1 MKITG
6 IGLYL
11 PPKIQSAEE
20 LSEKIKKSSEWIV
33 SKTGVKERRISEI
46 DVDQMGAIAAKDALD
61 GRRPDLILNA
71 SGVARQVIPDTSVY
85 FQRELDLEGV
95 PAFSIHATCLS
106 FLVALKTAN
115 EFLENNT
122 FNKILI
128 ISADRGTIGRNF
140 NEPESAALLGDGAAA
155 VLVEKNDK
163 TDDSCLEYWKM
174 KTFSSGADLTV
185 VRGGGTKLHPQNPLT
200 RLSDNLFSMN
210 GPQIYRLARKKIYKM
225 LIEML
230 KNQNIKV
237 SDIDLVIPHQA
248 SITAIEAYI
257 KYGRFNPKQVV
268 NVISKTGNCV
278 AASLP
283 MSLAM
288 AYKDNRI
295 SRGDRLYFTGTGAG
309 LSIISA
315 LIKF

>member
-11 PPKIQSAEE
+11 PPKIQTAKE
-20 LSEKIKKSSEWIV
+20 LSKKINKSTDWII
-33 SKTGVKERRISEI
+33 SRTGVSERRISEI
-46 DVDQMGAIAAKDALD
+46 EVDQMGAIAAKEALN
-61 GRRPDLILNA
+61 GRLPDLILNA
-71 SGVARQVIPDTSVY
+71 SGVGRQIIPDTSV
-85 FQRELDLEGV
+85 FIQRELNLEGV

-115 EFLENNT
+115 DFLKNRS

-128 ISADRGTIGRNF
+128 VSSDRGTKGRNF

-155 VLVEKNDK
+155 VLVERANLN
-163 TDDSCLEYWKM
+163 DDSCLEFWKM
-174 KTFSSGADLTV
+174 KTFSSGANLTE
-185 VRGGGTKLHPQNPLT
+185 VRGGGTKLHPQDSQT
-200 RLSDNLFSMN
+200 QSSDNLFSMN
-210 GPQIYRLARKKIYKM
+210 GPQIYKLARKKIYKM
-225 LIEML
+225 LLEML
-230 KNQNIKV
+230 KEQKIKT

-257 KYGRFNPKQVV
+257 NYGRFNKNQVV

-283 MSLAM
+283 MALAM
-288 AYKDNRI
+288 AYKDNKI
-295 SRGDRLYFTGTGAG
+295 SRGNRLYLTGTGAG
-309 LSIISA
+309 LSIITA